1 MQCRIQGPAA
11 HAVAGDGA
19 QSLQGVAN
27 EWKKFFFWKLK
38 KISAVITA
46 RGAAE
51 EVLRRGSKIDTALIL
66 R

>member
-1 MQCRIQGPAA
+1 MQ
-11 HAVAGDGA
+11 
-19 QSLQGVAN
+19 LQGMGRRACKRV
-27 EWKKFFFWKLK
+27 EKIFFLKIK